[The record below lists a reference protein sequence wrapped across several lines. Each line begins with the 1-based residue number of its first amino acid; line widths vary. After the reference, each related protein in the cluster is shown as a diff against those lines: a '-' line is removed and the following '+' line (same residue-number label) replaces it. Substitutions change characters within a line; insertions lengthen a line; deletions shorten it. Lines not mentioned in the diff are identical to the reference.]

1 MATQLKDRTDSK
13 DKFDVGGVLLDR
25 PFRIRRLGHFGFN
38 SMNFDACVK
47 FYTELLGFSIS
58 DPIDFGAR
66 IKDPAERAKL
76 GPSVGYFMR
85 HGTDHHSFVVFP
97 RKVLDAMRGVPPGA
111 DEVNINQITWQVGSL
126 REVVS
131 ATKWFTESKVPYRRT
146 GRDTPGSN
154 WHVYPL
160 DPDHHTNELYYG
172 IEQIGWEGY
181 SKPREMYTR
190 GFSETPS
197 LPQMSEFAEVE
208 EAKARGIDLESGYR
222 YGIEGEA
229 KYDVGGILL
238 QRPFKVVRIGPVRL
252 FVRDMEA
259 ALHFYRDRLGLT
271 VSEETRWK
279 GHRCV
284 FLRCNT
290 EHHSLAL
297 YPFALRSELGG
308 GFKSTCLSF
317 GVQVAEYSQLKDAV
331 SFLKQRGVEIKY
343 LPPELSPGIDYSAY
357 ALDPDGQA
365 VQLYYYMEQVGWDGR
380 PRPAELRRK
389 VDNAKWPDRLEP
401 ASDTYAG
408 EPYLGPWG

>member
-1 MATQLKDRTDSK
+1 MATQLKDKTETK
-13 DKFDVGGVLLDR
+13 GKFDVGGVMLDR

-38 SMNFDACVK
+38 TMNFDACMK
-47 FYTELLGFSIS
+47 FYAEWLGFSVS

-97 RKVLDAMRGVPPGA
+97 RKVLDTMRGVSPGA

-126 REVVS
+126 REVVG

-172 IEQIGWEGY
+172 IEQVGWEGY
-181 SKPREMYTR
+181 SKPRDMYTR

-197 LPQMSEFAEVE
+197 LPQISEYQEVE
-208 EAKARGIDLESGYR
+208 DAKARGVDLESGYR
-222 YGIEGEA
+222 DKVKGEA

-238 QRPFKVVRIGPVRL
+238 PRPFKIVRIGPVRL
-252 FVRDMEA
+252 FVKDVET
-259 ALHFYRDRLGLT
+259 ALGFYRDRLGLT
-271 VSEETRWK
+271 ITEEVRWK

-297 YPFALRSELGG
+297 YPIALRSELGA

-317 GVQVAEYSQLKDAV
+317 GVQVAEYGQLKDAV
-331 SFLKQRGVEIKY
+331 KYLKQNGVEIKH
-343 LPPELSPGIDYSAY
+343 LPQELFPGIDYSAF
-357 ALDPDGQA
+357 AIDPDGQA
-365 VQLYYYMEQVGWDGR
+365 IQLYYYMEQVGWDGR
-380 PRPAELRRK
+380 PRPPELRRK
-389 VDNAKWPDRLEP
+389 VDNAKWPERLEP
-401 ASDTYAG
+401 VSDTYAG
-408 EPYLGPWG
+408 EP